1 LNASNNDDIT
11 FAIKK
16 KITVIKFCSLWQEK
30 QVSLKCPANI
40 ASVRDITWMPA
51 GRELQDDCSGHYE
64 VFHAG

>member
-1 LNASNNDDIT
+1 MRRRLNASNNDDIT

-40 ASVRDITWMPA
+40 AAVKRRNLDACRQRVP
-51 GRELQDDCSGHYE
+51 R
-64 VFHAG
+64 